1 MLTPM
6 ETPAEI
12 SPELLEMICCPD
24 THQDLRLAD
33 AQMVDQLNLK
43 QEQGTLKHIN
53 GKTVEYSLSA
63 GLIRSDNTIIYPV
76 REGIPVLL
84 IDEGIALENLGS

>member
-1 MLTPM
+1 MLFIM
-6 ETPAEI
+6 EAKDEV

-33 AQMVDQLNLK
+33 SSMVDQLNMK
-43 QEQGTLKHIN
+43 QAQGVLKHIN
-53 GKTVEYSLSA
+53 GKKVEYSLSA
-63 GLIRSDNTIIYPV
+63 GLIRSDNTLVYPV

-84 IDEGIALENLGS
+84 IDEGIPLEKA